1 MVDTKFSYSSGAS
14 PFPMGPGLNPREK
27 VGKIVARAIKNR
39 LEIVV
44 DDWIRDDFSDGGL
57 QFDNGLCGQALVST
71 WKLTRDERY
80 LAAARK
86 SHLLREINRFRSM
99 RSATA

>member
-1 MVDTKFSYSSGAS
+1 
-14 PFPMGPGLNPREK
+14 MGPGLNPREK

-57 QFDNGLCGQALVST
+57 QFDNGLCGHALVST
-71 WKLTRDERY
+71 WKLTRNERY

-86 SHLLREINRFRSM
+86 SHLLREINRFRSI